1 VVINPMNN
9 EFTPAARF
17 ILVAGAFV
25 IIIAGMKAASSLLAP
40 FLLAIFIAVI
50 AAPPLDWLRRR
61 GLPEWAALVLVVFG
75 IIAIGGLVGA
85 LVQGALTGFTA
96 SLPDYQERLRAL
108 STDIVTGLEG
118 LGVSV
123 PERAL
128 NTWFDP
134 AKAMGIA
141 GELVKGMSGV
151 LANALL
157 ILLTVVFILFEA
169 TSLPAKL
176 QAALKTPEASKQR
189 LRHVMDSINQYMGIK
204 TLTSLAT
211 GAVVWLMLTLLGVD
225 FAILWAVSAF
235 LLNFVPTIGSF
246 IAAIPAVLLALVQL
260 GFQTAAIA
268 AVGYIIINTVIGNIV
283 EPRVMGRGLGL
294 STLVVFVS
302 LVFWG
307 WVLGSVGM
315 FLSVPLTMALKIA
328 LDAAPETRPLAIM
341 LGPEIPAGDP
351 PTGREDRA

>member
-1 VVINPMNN
+1 MNN
-9 EFTPAARF
+9 DFSPAARF

-25 IIIAGMKAASSLLAP
+25 LLIAGMKAASSLLAP

-61 GLPEWAALVLVVFG
+61 GLPEWAALIVVILG
-75 IIAIGGLVGA
+75 LIASGGMVGA
-85 LVQGALTGFTA
+85 LVQGALTGFTD
-96 SLPDYQERLRAL
+96 SLPEYQERLREL
-108 STDIVTGLEG
+108 SSGVVSGLEG
-118 LGVSV
+118 LGIAV
-123 PERAL
+123 PEQAL

-134 AKAMGIA
+134 AKAMGMA

-157 ILLTVVFILFEA
+157 ILLTVIFILFEA
-169 TSLPAKL
+169 TSFPAKL
-176 QAALKTPEASKQR
+176 QVALKTPEESKQR
-189 LRHVMDSINQYMGIK
+189 LRSVMESINQYMGIK

-235 LLNFVPTIGSF
+235 LLNFVPNIGSF

-260 GFQTAAIA
+260 GFQTATMAAI
-268 AVGYIIINTVIGNIV
+268 GYIIINTVIGNIV
-283 EPRVMGRGLGL
+283 EPRIMGRGLGL

-307 WVLGSVGM
+307 WVLGAVGM

-328 LDAAPETRPLAIM
+328 LDATPETRPLAIM
-341 LGPEIPAGDP
+341 LGPEIPSGDRP
-351 PTGREDRA
+351 HQPGETA